1 LNGKIIGIIGG
12 VIAVVV
18 VVFFLFNGV
27 STEIEQRKALEKV
40 QTSVSS
46 VTVNDIGFSGISL
59 HLVLDMY
66 NPNDITATLDRAD
79 FDIWINEKFVG
90 NGSIEDRVNIPSY
103 TTRQATTNFDA
114 NFYGSLKSGI
124 SAILEKEI
132 RLKVSGTAYYDTL
145 LGTLEIPFTFT
156 RNYASQNNNYESND
170 NYESSSN
177 NYSPPVDSD
186 GDGLLD
192 SVDNC
197 PYDGYQVGSDGCPVT
212 SSSKL
217 PTQFISS
224 LGEYTF
230 FELNGE
236 EFCYFIQLVDSKGNP
251 IGSVPINFISG
262 GLDSDKR
269 VEYSSTDLE
278 VVNNGGFFVAHH
290 KSEKYICFIP
300 GGQTNTGGFIQFEF
314 MGNDEYLP
322 SKSIMYQLWQ

>member
-1 LNGKIIGIIGG
+1 MRKLKLAILG
-12 VIAVVV
+12 
-18 VVFFLFNGV
+18 LFV
-27 STEIEQRKALEKV
+27 STSFVMGPRALAFMGDEVNNGGGLGEKNIILAY
-40 QTSVSS
+40 QKLGRYLDSCINSNACNIKDS
-46 VTVNDIGFSGISL
+46 EKNLLQKIAQDL
-59 HLVLDMY
+59 PREYENKKQLV
-66 NPNDITATLDRAD
+66 
-79 FDIWINEKFVG
+79 F
-90 NGSIEDRVNIPSY
+90 
-103 TTRQATTNFDA
+103 
-114 NFYGSLKSGI
+114 KSG
-124 SAILEKEI
+124 KKNPEI
-132 RLKVSGTAYYDTL
+132 FTIDGEIKVAVTG
-145 LGTLEIPFTFT
+145 
-156 RNYASQNNNYESND
+156 NN
-170 NYESSSN
+170 
-177 NYSPPVDSD
+177 
-186 GDGLLD
+186 
-192 SVDNC
+192 
-197 PYDGYQVGSDGCPVT
+197 VGSNGCPVT